1 MQTNRSP
8 SDVDFDLLWGWVGA
22 RSIARGLP
30 MPVLDHGG
38 IRVDTS
44 RPEERQRFVFHALTP
59 AIGDLARA
67 VTEPHVAIKLCGA
80 GRQLLELIPP
90 GWTLQPPA
98 YLMIQP
104 QRRDPLPVVPAGY
117 RIDLVTDGAASSV
130 QIIAEDG
137 TVAASGHAAEYA
149 GVFIVDR
156 IATDAAHRRR
166 GLGTALMAAL
176 GATQRLPGARRVLVA
191 TEEGRALYATLGWTV
206 LSPYSTVMSP
216 DPSLADGGGAALDAA
231 SR

>member
-1 MQTNRSP
+1 VP
-8 SDVDFDLLWGWVGA
+8 A
-22 RSIARGLP
+22 
-30 MPVLDHGG
+30 
-38 IRVDTS
+38 
-44 RPEERQRFVFHALTP
+44 P

-67 VTEPHVAIKLCGA
+67 ITEPHVVIKLCGA
-80 GRQLLELIPP
+80 GRQLLDLVPP

-98 YLMIQP
+98 YLMIQRE
-104 QRRDPLPVVPAGY
+104 RRDPEPAVPAGY

-130 QIIAEDG
+130 QIVAADG

-176 GATQRLPGARRVLVA
+176 GATQGTQGARRVLVA

-206 LSPYSTVMSP
+206 LSPYSTVVSP
-216 DPSLADGGGAALDAA
+216 NPPLADGA